1 MSSQFLYSQRT
12 TFFFVISISFEPCGS
27 LIPRGQPSPS
37 GPTYYSRSLVNQSES
52 TASLWTDSI
61 ITLGALSISGGD
73 HVIRT
78 VALGFICLAGLGAIA
93 AAAKKSTPP
102 PPPEVVMPVVSG
114 NKTDR
119 LPLTINED
127 KLTDAEKVD
136 VVYVQ
141 PSQEGQASP
150 PSRISEEP
158 APTRHPDITSRRWH
172 DRHHVKA
179 KTERRR
185 ASSTKQT
192 KTRSVDP
199 SPAQIS
205 ELKECRSDGLDPL
218 LRKLNLSP
226 PCN

>member
-1 MSSQFLYSQRT
+1 
-12 TFFFVISISFEPCGS
+12 
-27 LIPRGQPSPS
+27 
-37 GPTYYSRSLVNQSES
+37 
-52 TASLWTDSI
+52 
-61 ITLGALSISGGD
+61 
-73 HVIRT
+73 VIRT

-93 AAAKKSTPP
+93 AAAKKSTPLL
-102 PPPEVVMPVVSG
+102 PEVVMPVVSG

-119 LPLTINED
+119 LPLTIKEV
-127 KLTDAEKVD
+127 KPTDAEVD

-141 PSQEGQASP
+141 PSEEGQASP
-150 PSRISEEP
+150 LPSVSKEL
-158 APTRHPDITSRRWH
+158 APTTRHPDITSRHWH

-179 KTERRR
+179 KTEKRS
-185 ASSTKQT
+185 ASSTKQ
-192 KTRSVDP
+192 KAPSVDA

>member
-1 MSSQFLYSQRT
+1 M
-12 TFFFVISISFEPCGS
+12 
-27 LIPRGQPSPS
+27 
-37 GPTYYSRSLVNQSES
+37 
-52 TASLWTDSI
+52 
-61 ITLGALSISGGD
+61 
-73 HVIRT
+73 IRT

-114 NKTDR
+114 NKSDR
-119 LPLTINED
+119 LPLTTKED
-127 KLTDAEKVD
+127 KPTDAEKVD

-141 PSQEGQASP
+141 PSEQGQASP
-150 PSRISEEP
+150 PPPVSEEL
-158 APTRHPDITSRRWH
+158 APTRNPDVNSRHWH
-172 DRHHVKA
+172 DGHHVKA

-185 ASSTKQT
+185 TSSTKQT
-192 KTRSVDP
+192 KTGSVDP

>member
-1 MSSQFLYSQRT
+1 VT
-12 TFFFVISISFEPCGS
+12 
-27 LIPRGQPSPS
+27 
-37 GPTYYSRSLVNQSES
+37 
-52 TASLWTDSI
+52 
-61 ITLGALSISGGD
+61 
-73 HVIRT
+73 RT

-93 AAAKKSTPP
+93 AAAKKPTP

-114 NKTDR
+114 NKADR
-119 LPLTINED
+119 LPLTIKED
-127 KLTDAEKVD
+127 KPTDAEKVD

-141 PSQEGQASP
+141 PSEEGPARP
-150 PSRISEEP
+150 PPTVSEEP
-158 APTRHPDITSRRWH
+158 APTRRPDITSRHWH

-185 ASSTKQT
+185 ASSTPQV

>member
-1 MSSQFLYSQRT
+1 
-12 TFFFVISISFEPCGS
+12 
-27 LIPRGQPSPS
+27 
-37 GPTYYSRSLVNQSES
+37 
-52 TASLWTDSI
+52 
-61 ITLGALSISGGD
+61 
-73 HVIRT
+73 VIRT

-102 PPPEVVMPVVSG
+102 LPPEVVMPVVSG
-114 NKTDR
+114 NKADR
-119 LPLTINED
+119 LPLITIRED
-127 KLTDAEKVD
+127 KPTDAQKVD

-141 PSQEGQASP
+141 PSEEGQATPAP
-150 PSRISEEP
+150 PVSEEP
-158 APTRHPDITSRRWH
+158 APARHPDITSRHWH

-185 ASSTKQT
+185 ASSPTQT
-192 KTRSVDP
+192 KPGSVDP

>member
-1 MSSQFLYSQRT
+1 M
-12 TFFFVISISFEPCGS
+12 
-27 LIPRGQPSPS
+27 
-37 GPTYYSRSLVNQSES
+37 
-52 TASLWTDSI
+52 
-61 ITLGALSISGGD
+61 
-73 HVIRT
+73 IRT

-93 AAAKKSTPP
+93 AAAKKTT

-119 LPLTINED
+119 LPLTINEA
-127 KLTDAEKVD
+127 KPTEKVD

-150 PSRISEEP
+150 PSRISEEA
-158 APTRHPDITSRRWH
+158 APTRHPDITSRHWH

-179 KTERRR
+179 KTEGRR
-185 ASSTKQT
+185 ASTKQT
-192 KTRSVDP
+192 PPVDP
-199 SPAQIS
+199 PPAQIS
-205 ELKECRSDGLDPL
+205 ELKECRSEGLDPL

>member
-1 MSSQFLYSQRT
+1 M
-12 TFFFVISISFEPCGS
+12 
-27 LIPRGQPSPS
+27 
-37 GPTYYSRSLVNQSES
+37 
-52 TASLWTDSI
+52 
-61 ITLGALSISGGD
+61 
-73 HVIRT
+73 IRT
-78 VALGFICLAGLGAIA
+78 VALGFICLTGLGAIA

-102 PPPEVVMPVVSG
+102 PPEVVMPVVSG
-114 NKTDR
+114 NKADR

-127 KLTDAEKVD
+127 KPTDADKVD

-141 PSQEGQASP
+141 PSEEAPARP
-150 PSRISEEP
+150 PPPVSEEP
-158 APTRHPDITSRRWH
+158 APTRHPDITSRHWH
-172 DRHHVKA
+172 DRHQVKA

-185 ASSTKQT
+185 ASSATQT

>member
-1 MSSQFLYSQRT
+1 
-12 TFFFVISISFEPCGS
+12 
-27 LIPRGQPSPS
+27 
-37 GPTYYSRSLVNQSES
+37 
-52 TASLWTDSI
+52 
-61 ITLGALSISGGD
+61 
-73 HVIRT
+73 
-78 VALGFICLAGLGAIA
+78 
-93 AAAKKSTPP
+93 
-102 PPPEVVMPVVSG
+102 MPVVSG

-119 LPLTINED
+119 LPLTINKD
-127 KLTDAEKVD
+127 KPTDAEKVD

-141 PSQEGQASP
+141 PNQEGHASP

-158 APTRHPDITSRRWH
+158 APTRHPDITSRNWH

-185 ASSTKQT
+185 VSSTKQT
-192 KTRSVDP
+192 KTRPVDP

>member
-1 MSSQFLYSQRT
+1 
-12 TFFFVISISFEPCGS
+12 
-27 LIPRGQPSPS
+27 
-37 GPTYYSRSLVNQSES
+37 
-52 TASLWTDSI
+52 
-61 ITLGALSISGGD
+61 
-73 HVIRT
+73 VIRT
-78 VALGFICLAGLGAIA
+78 VALGFICVAGLGAIA

-102 PPPEVVMPVVSG
+102 PEVVMPVVSG
-114 NKTDR
+114 NKSDR

-127 KLTDAEKVD
+127 KPTDAEKVD

-141 PSQEGQASP
+141 PSEEGHATPAP
-150 PSRISEEP
+150 PVSEEP
-158 APTRHPDITSRRWH
+158 APTRHPEITSRHWH

-185 ASSTKQT
+185 TSSTKQT
-192 KTRSVDP
+192 KTGSVDP

>member
-1 MSSQFLYSQRT
+1 M
-12 TFFFVISISFEPCGS
+12 
-27 LIPRGQPSPS
+27 
-37 GPTYYSRSLVNQSES
+37 
-52 TASLWTDSI
+52 
-61 ITLGALSISGGD
+61 
-73 HVIRT
+73 IRT

-114 NKTDR
+114 NKADR
-119 LPLTINED
+119 LPLTINEA
-127 KLTDAEKVD
+127 KPTDAEKVD

-150 PSRISEEP
+150 PSRISEEAVP
-158 APTRHPDITSRRWH
+158 ARHPDITSRHWH

-179 KTERRR
+179 KTEERR

-192 KTRSVDP
+192 APVDP
-199 SPAQIS
+199 PPAQIS

>member
-1 MSSQFLYSQRT
+1 
-12 TFFFVISISFEPCGS
+12 
-27 LIPRGQPSPS
+27 
-37 GPTYYSRSLVNQSES
+37 
-52 TASLWTDSI
+52 
-61 ITLGALSISGGD
+61 
-73 HVIRT
+73 VIRT

-102 PPPEVVMPVVSG
+102 LPEVVMPVVSG

-119 LPLTINED
+119 LPLTIKEV
-127 KLTDAEKVD
+127 KPTDAEKVD

-141 PSQEGQASP
+141 PSEEGQASP
-150 PSRISEEP
+150 LPPVSKEP
-158 APTRHPDITSRRWH
+158 APTRNPDITSRHWH

-179 KTERRR
+179 KTEKRS
-185 ASSTKQT
+185 ASSTKQ
-192 KTRSVDP
+192 KTPSVDP

>member
-1 MSSQFLYSQRT
+1 
-12 TFFFVISISFEPCGS
+12 
-27 LIPRGQPSPS
+27 
-37 GPTYYSRSLVNQSES
+37 
-52 TASLWTDSI
+52 
-61 ITLGALSISGGD
+61 
-73 HVIRT
+73 VIRT

-93 AAAKKSTPP
+93 AAAKKTTPP
-102 PPPEVVMPVVSG
+102 TPPQPEVIMPVVSG

-119 LPLTINED
+119 LPLTIKED
-127 KLTDAEKVD
+127 KPTDAEKVD
-136 VVYVQ
+136 VAYVQ
-141 PSQEGQASP
+141 PSEEGQASP
-150 PSRISEEP
+150 PPPVSEEP

>member
-1 MSSQFLYSQRT
+1 M
-12 TFFFVISISFEPCGS
+12 
-27 LIPRGQPSPS
+27 
-37 GPTYYSRSLVNQSES
+37 
-52 TASLWTDSI
+52 
-61 ITLGALSISGGD
+61 
-73 HVIRT
+73 IRT

-102 PPPEVVMPVVSG
+102 PPEVVMPVVSG

-119 LPLTINED
+119 LPLTIKED
-127 KLTDAEKVD
+127 KPTDAEKVD

-141 PSQEGQASP
+141 PSEEGQASP
-150 PSRISEEP
+150 PPPVSEEP
-158 APTRHPDITSRRWH
+158 APTRHPDVNSRHWH

-185 ASSTKQT
+185 TSSTKQT
-192 KTRSVDP
+192 KTGSVDP

>member
-1 MSSQFLYSQRT
+1 M
-12 TFFFVISISFEPCGS
+12 
-27 LIPRGQPSPS
+27 
-37 GPTYYSRSLVNQSES
+37 
-52 TASLWTDSI
+52 
-61 ITLGALSISGGD
+61 
-73 HVIRT
+73 IRT

-119 LPLTINED
+119 LPLTIKED
-127 KLTDAEKVD
+127 GPTDAEKVD

-141 PSQEGQASP
+141 PSEEGQASP
-150 PSRISEEP
+150 PPPVSEEPP
-158 APTRHPDITSRRWH
+158 APTRHPDVTSRHWH

-179 KTERRR
+179 KTGRRR
-185 ASSTKQT
+185 ASSTNQT

-199 SPAQIS
+199 PPAQIS
-205 ELKECRSDGLDPL
+205 ELKECRSDGLEPL